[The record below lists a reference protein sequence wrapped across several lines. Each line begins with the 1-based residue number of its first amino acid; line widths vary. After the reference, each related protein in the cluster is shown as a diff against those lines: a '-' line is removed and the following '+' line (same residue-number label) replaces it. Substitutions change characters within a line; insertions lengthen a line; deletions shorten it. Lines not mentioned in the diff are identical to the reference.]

1 MSSKSFW
8 DCCDLGLSAVQSLMM
23 RYDCELWVVA
33 HGPKLKV
40 AGTKASEEPRL
51 QRF

>member
-8 DCCDLGLSAVQSLMM
+8 DCCDLGLSAVRSWMM
-23 RYDCELWVVA
+23 HYDCELWAVA
-33 HGPKLKV
+33 RGLKLKV